1 MRVERIIKGCLDN
14 DKKAWD
20 IFVQK
25 YSKLIYW
32 SIRRRLR
39 VHNFYFGQDDV
50 DCIFQ
55 EVFLSILSGN
65 KLAQIRDI
73 KMISGWLAVTA
84 SNQAVDFMRR
94 KIKENDRFISE
105 VPDFGDDRLKEELVQ
120 RDLSRLIERIING
133 LSSKE
138 KIVISLNL
146 IEGRTHR
153 DIAGIVGMPV
163 NSISTIIFR
172 VKQKLKKELTK
183 RGLKYL

>member
-1 MRVERIIKGCLDN
+1 
-14 DKKAWD
+14 
-20 IFVQK
+20 
-25 YSKLIYW
+25 
-32 SIRRRLR
+32 
-39 VHNFYFGQDDV
+39 
-50 DCIFQ
+50 
-55 EVFLSILSGN
+55 
-65 KLAQIRDI
+65 
-73 KMISGWLAVTA
+73 MISGWLAVTA